1 MEKGV
6 LNKKIIALGVLG
18 VAVVASLTFFLQN
31 KPTIKPVIS
40 PTISLQQQV
49 QAESFTYKGESG
61 KDALSLL
68 KQKTTINQDKSGLV
82 ISINGRKADN
92 DKHEYWAF
100 YVNGKSASI
109 GPADYQTQDADA
121 IQWKIDKY

>member
-6 LNKKIIALGVLG
+6 LNKKILALVILG
-18 VAVVASLTFFLQN
+18 VAVVTYFTFFLQN
-31 KPTIKPVIS
+31 KPTTLPVIS

-49 QAESFTYKGESG
+49 QAESFTHKGEAG
-61 KDALSLL
+61 KDALTLL
-68 KQKTTINQDKSGLV
+68 RQKATIEQDKSGLV
-82 ISINGRKADN
+82 TSVNGRKADN

-100 YVNGKSASI
+100 YVNGKSASV
-109 GPADYQTQDADA
+109 GPADYQTQDTDT